1 MAGHAL
7 PDISDLWD
15 DATRTKYLKD
25 CEESG
30 ADVRYSAD
38 ASGINREAYAKAY
51 NKLTGEARERFRK
64 NHPYIRF
71 DEPCTDV
78 VDSILAGNFTMA
90 RYLQVGDM
98 YVCDREWKKAVHK
111 KIATGRL
118 ALLSVDAVPS
128 IYKIEPPDYPE
139 GWDVEILLATTKAGV
154 THAMRRVLDTAAL
167 ALRTLDDLE
176 VEPWA
181 LDLARAAPSLD
192 HFVGAAL
199 HVHFIVQG
207 RYGRSRPYRAFPD
220 EVVLA
225 CHKVVPGSASF
236 IRAIATVSRARE
248 LAKATLEPIEDALL
262 DAGTC
267 PAVDLVDALSAYVSE
282 TIPGQRVVAVPGRKE
297 LLQGRMLYVDCELK
311 LTHVL

>member
-7 PDISDLWD
+7 PDITDLWD

-38 ASGINREAYAKAY
+38 ALGINRDAYAKAY
-51 NKLTGEARERFRK
+51 NKLTGEAMNLFRK
-64 NHPYIRF
+64 NHPFIRF
-71 DEPCTDV
+71 DEPDTDV
-78 VDSILAGNFTMA
+78 VDSILAGNFTMG
-90 RYLQVGDM
+90 RYLRVGDM
-98 YVCDREWKKAVHK
+98 CVADREWRKAVHK

-118 ALLSVDAVPS
+118 ALLTVAAVPS

-154 THAMRRVLDTAAL
+154 TNAMQRVLDRAAQ
-167 ALRTLDDLE
+167 ARQALDDLE

-181 LDLARAAPSLD
+181 LDLARDAPTLE

-199 HVHFIVQG
+199 HMHFIVRG

-225 CHKVVPGSASF
+225 CHKTVPGSASF
-236 IRAIATVSRARE
+236 VRAIATVDRARE

-267 PAVDLVDALSAYVSE
+267 PTVDLVDALSAYVSA
-282 TIPGQRVVAVPGRKE
+282 TRSGQRVIAASGRKE
-297 LLQGRMLYVDCELK
+297 LLQGRLRYVDCELRM
-311 LTHVL
+311 VAR